1 MVSRRPTSQAQSTRT
16 TQVRGRGTSPLK
28 VYAERMEDAL
38 NVIGRRDSPRKVAN
52 ALSELCFMLDIVTSI
67 YVTTN
72 LEAER
77 PVEDVPYD
85 GFRDAM
91 RLAAKRY
98 GEFSIDK
105 DPTGRLLSTKLAT
118 KSGR

>member
-1 MVSRRPTSQAQSTRT
+1 MVSRRPTSQVQSTRT

-67 YVTTN
+67 YDYVTTN

-77 PVEDVPYD
+77 PVEDVQHD

-91 RLAAKRY
+91 RDSLGSVMASSQ
-98 GEFSIDK
+98 SIRFR
-105 DPTGRLLSTKLAT
+105 PGVS
-118 KSGR
+118 

>member
-1 MVSRRPTSQAQSTRT
+1 MVSPRPTSGSTRT
-16 TQVRGRGTSPLK
+16 TQVR
-28 VYAERMEDAL
+28 ERQVPSKYMQRDHVEDAL

-85 GFRDAM
+85 GPSETPCD
-91 RLAAKRY
+91 
-98 GEFSIDK
+98 S
-105 DPTGRLLSTKLAT
+105 LLSVMA
-118 KSGR
+118 SSQSIRIRPGVS

>member
-1 MVSRRPTSQAQSTRT
+1 MVSPRPTSGSTRT
-16 TQVRGRGTSPLK
+16 TQVR
-28 VYAERMEDAL
+28 ERQVPSKYMQRDHVEDAL

-105 DPTGRLLSTKLAT
+105 DPTGRLFSTKLAT

>member
-1 MVSRRPTSQAQSTRT
+1 MVSRRPTSQAQSCTRT

-85 GFRDAM
+85 GPSETPCDSLRSVMASSQ
-91 RLAAKRY
+91 
-98 GEFSIDK
+98 SIRIR
-105 DPTGRLLSTKLAT
+105 PGVS
-118 KSGR
+118 

>member
-1 MVSRRPTSQAQSTRT
+1 MVSPRPTSGSTRT
-16 TQVRGRGTSPLK
+16 TQVR
-28 VYAERMEDAL
+28 ERQVPSKYMQREHVEDAL

-85 GFRDAM
+85 GPSETPCDSLRSVMASSQ
-91 RLAAKRY
+91 
-98 GEFSIDK
+98 SIRIR
-105 DPTGRLLSTKLAT
+105 PGVS
-118 KSGR
+118 

>member
-1 MVSRRPTSQAQSTRT
+1 MCHCLDAVWTLSGRCLDAVWTLSGQAQDCLDRCGSSTN
-16 TQVRGRGTSPLK
+16 QVVP
-28 VYAERMEDAL
+28 
-38 NVIGRRDSPRKVAN
+38 
-52 ALSELCFMLDIVTSI
+52 I